1 LNTMK
6 KLIRDAGI
14 YFALGMGCIIGAGYV
29 GISIWTN
36 VLLIS
41 GGVFLGGLA
50 AMLTLIEIQLGAKE
64 KERTSKIEEQ
74 ATR

>member
-1 LNTMK
+1 MK

-14 YFALGMGCIIGAGYV
+14 YFALGMGCIIGADYV

-41 GGVFLGGLA
+41 GGVFLGVLA
-50 AMLTLIEIQLGAKE
+50 AALTLIEIQLKAKE
-64 KERTSKIEEQ
+64 KEKASEIEQ
-74 ATR
+74 